1 VKPKTVGITLIV
13 LAALVVGITAV
24 TDADE
29 PGTPGDGTAPRPN
42 ILLIISDDI
51 GFDVTTNMYPG
62 FIDGLVKQYGPSG
75 HNHPDYKMI
84 DGRPAS
90 TPTLNALGKEG
101 MKFSHAW
108 VNTFCSPTRTS
119 MLTGLYSVKTGV
131 LDYMGYL
138 SQNHHSF
145 VRDLKEKGG
154 YSTAAFGKW
163 HIAGLGVYP
172 GMKPKEAGFDLY
184 RGNLHGGVQTY
195 YQWDYHIQDDT
206 TPADQYLTEKAP
218 VRSLPGV
225 APTTFAPVV
234 KTADAIKWINE
245 QETNNPDK
253 PWFVWFAFNLSHITG
268 QQQPNP
274 MVIPNADTIDEV
286 SRKEMEGCMGPDG
299 EFGSANVGSCS
310 SEALMRAMSNA
321 MDIMTGRLIE
331 TVDKLDKNTYIIYIG
346 DNGTW
351 MFGEKREF
359 IDNMY
364 ITRRG
369 RSKGTAFESGVR
381 VSMAVRGPG
390 IQPGSQS
397 DEWVNGVDL
406 FSTILE
412 LAGLDVPERVPN
424 REGNGTVALDSVS
437 ITPILFENAKNLRDP
452 NEGYMLAETINPV
465 STVKPNLR
473 QVGARNKTYKVIC
486 DENPETASC
495 VFYNL
500 VDDPIEEYPLDKPE
514 SCANYENGTW
524 TTDDPEWHFCR
535 LQEVIAKESFLGDP
549 DYVKQAVRQQPAGKR
564 PFRKQPAGKQPAGK
578 QPAQSQ

>member
-1 VKPKTVGITLIV
+1 MIHKAIIMTLSGLAVLVALMVGCSGCDRAKGPEV
-13 LAALVVGITAV
+13 SGNG
-24 TDADE
+24 
-29 PGTPGDGTAPRPN
+29 PSQHPN

-51 GFDVTTNMYPG
+51 GFDATTNMYPG
-62 FIDGLVKQYGPSG
+62 VIDDLVQKYGPSG
-75 HNHPDYKMI
+75 HNHPDYKLI

-90 TPTLNALGKEG
+90 TPTLNALAESG
-101 MKFSHAW
+101 MKFSQAW

-119 MLTGLYSVKTGV
+119 ILTGLYSVKTGV

-163 HIAGLGVYP
+163 HIAGLGQYP
-172 GMKPKEAGFDLY
+172 GMKPKEAGFDLF

-195 YQWDYHIQDDT
+195 WEWDYHIQDGSD
-206 TPADQYLTEKAP
+206 PPDQYRTEKAP
-218 VRSLPGV
+218 VRSLPGI

-234 KTADAIKWINE
+234 KTADAIAWLTE
-245 QETNNPDK
+245 QEEKNPDK

-274 MVIPNADTIDEV
+274 MCVPNIDTLDEV
-286 SRKEMEGCMGPDG
+286 SRKEMEGCIGPDG

-310 SEALMRAMSNA
+310 SEALMRAMTNT
-321 MDIMTGRLIE
+321 MDTMTGRLIE
-331 TVDKLDKNTYIIYIG
+331 TVDKLDPNTYIIYIG

-369 RSKGTAFESGVR
+369 RSKGTAYESGVR

-390 IQPGSQS
+390 IKAGSQS
-397 DEWVNGVDL
+397 DELVNGVDL

-412 LAGLDVPERVPN
+412 LADLDVPESVPN
-424 REGNGTVALDSVS
+424 RTGDGTEVLDSVS
-437 ITPILFENAKNLRDP
+437 IAPILFEGAENLRDP
-452 NEGYMLAETINPV
+452 NKGYMLAETINPV

-473 QVGARNKTYKVIC
+473 QVGARNATYKLIC
-486 DENPETASC
+486 NENTEIESC
-495 VFYNL
+495 TFYNL
-500 VDDPIEEYPLDKPE
+500 LDDPLEEYPLNKPD
-514 SCANYENGTW
+514 SCANYENGSW
-524 TTDDPEWHFCR
+524 TTDNPEWHFCR
-535 LQEVIAKESFLGDP
+535 LHEVISKESFLGQP
-549 DYVKQAVRQQPAGKR
+549 NYVKQTVPMQ
-564 PFRKQPAGKQPAGK
+564 PFRKQPAGKRPARKQPAGK
-578 QPAQSQ
+578 Q

>member
-1 VKPKTVGITLIV
+1 MNLRTIFITLCGLAL
-13 LAALVVGITAV
+13 LAAFMTGCDRKSST
-24 TDADE
+24 
-29 PGTPGDGTAPRPN
+29 PN

-51 GFDVTTNMYPG
+51 GFDATTDMYPG
-62 FIDGLVKQYGPSG
+62 IIDDLIQQYGPSG
-75 HNHPDYKMI
+75 RNHPKFRMI

-90 TPTLNALGKEG
+90 TPALNTLAQEG
-101 MKFSHAW
+101 MKFTQVW

-131 LDYMGYL
+131 LDYLGYL

-145 VRDLKEKGG
+145 VRDLKDKGG
-154 YSTAAFGKW
+154 YSTAVFGKW

-172 GMKPKEAGFDLY
+172 GMKPKEAGFDLFQ
-184 RGNLHGGVQTY
+184 GNLHGGVQTY
-195 YQWDYHIQDDT
+195 WEWDYHIQDSTDA
-206 TPADQYLTEKAP
+206 PDQYRTEKAP

-234 KTADAIKWINE
+234 KTADAIKWITE
-245 QETNNPDK
+245 QETKNPDK

-268 QQQPNP
+268 QQLPNP
-274 MVIPNADTIDEV
+274 MVIPNADTMDEV
-286 SRKEMEGCMGPDG
+286 SLKEMEECMGPDG

-310 SEALMRAMSNA
+310 SEALMRAMTNT
-321 MDIMTGRLIE
+321 MDTMTGRLIE
-331 TVDKLDKNTYIIYIG
+331 TVNKLDSNTYIIYIG

-369 RSKGTAFESGVR
+369 RSKGTAYESGVR

-390 IQPGSQS
+390 IKAGSQS
-397 DEWVNGVDL
+397 DEWINGVDL

-412 LAGLDVPERVPN
+412 LAGLNVPETVPN
-424 REGNGTVALDSVS
+424 RTGDGIVAIDSVS
-437 ITPILFENAKNLRDP
+437 LTPILFKGATGLREP
-452 NEGYMLAETINPV
+452 NKGYMLAETINPV
-465 STVKPNLR
+465 STVKPNLK
-473 QVGARNKTYKVIC
+473 QVGARNATYKLIC
-486 DENPETASC
+486 DENPDTGNC

-500 VDDPIEEYPLDKPE
+500 VDDPLEEYPLDKPD

-524 TTDDPEWHFCR
+524 TPADPEWHFCR
-535 LQEVIAKESFLGDP
+535 LQEVITKESFLGQP
-549 DYVKQAVRQQPAGKR
+549 QYIKQAVPKQPL
-564 PFRKQPAGKQPAGK
+564 RKQPVRKQ
-578 QPAQSQ
+578 